1 MPHFSQIILIK
12 DYLVVLAQ
20 KNKICTQ
27 KKERKEEILLKYNR
41 VQRGEDVINYLF
53 ELLRT
58 IG

>member
-1 MPHFSQIILIK
+1 LIK